1 MAKQWLR
8 CVVSTAML
16 FGVIAVNAADAPTGV
31 SGNNVEMGYYEAL
44 AREGS
49 ADAQL
54 VLGDYYRELGG
65 GEKNLIESYAWYY
78 AAAHQGIEEA
88 VTPMVEVLNQLN
100 EEQQHRAK
108 ELAEEY
114 ATRYIR

>member
-1 MAKQWLR
+1 MADLR
-8 CVVSTAML
+8 
-16 FGVIAVNAADAPTGV
+16 
-31 SGNNVEMGYYEAL
+31 
-44 AREGS
+44 
-49 ADAQL
+49 AQL
-54 VLGDYYRELGG
+54 QATLGTSYTLDRELGG